1 MGHFKD
7 HKSQKKRQDS
17 KERAAVRQQQPSPAT
32 PEREATTAQRALER
46 GEQVQ
51 PAALKALQRT
61 AGNRAVMRL
70 VQTKLQVGSA
80 GDRYEQEADRVAEQV
95 VRMPTPASPQ
105 VQRQGEEEELQMKPL
120 AASISPVQRQAE
132 EEELQMKAP
141 AGGGF
146 EAGQEVEEALA
157 SRQGSGHPLPG
168 ETRAYMEPRFGARFD
183 GVKVHTG
190 GTAHQLTT
198 QLQAK
203 AFTHGRDIYFS
214 RGAYDPH
221 TAAGKQL
228 LAHELTHT
236 IQQTGQ
242 RARRTQISR
251 MPNRQV
257 QRLISRENF
266 VRLAGDVSKKGKF
279 NKSLYSQILQTLKD
293 YEDRAGDQRAQRDAL
308 IDIVGLSRR
317 WLSKHQ
323 ELIVTG
329 EGQYTRAKRKED
341 LRKEMFLRGLKK
353 EAEAEL
359 KNKPLPN
366 DSPSNAIA
374 LYDRDAQNAQNLME
388 RTERGMNPTRSQ
400 ISSMAPNAA
409 RYEVSVLAAIEHP
422 DYLDFAKKRL
432 ELTVAQKKKL
442 FKKNKKSNREI
453 KMEAAR
459 RVVEE
464 KHGDLNTEQKLQKI
478 EELQSIGG
486 EVGHAWVKLSTYDA
500 DDKKLEE
507 HSFGF
512 WPLAYFP
519 HPDQA
524 VPGRVRYPDRVHDD
538 DAMLRRKD
546 YTVDAEQY
554 QKAMKRATDRM
565 QAPPNYK
572 LIDYNCTKFA
582 RDVAQAAE
590 VNFPERAYLR
600 IPLRGVAWDPN
611 SLYHELDADTEGY
624 NPQEE
629 KQRVEQERQQLLER
643 LDDLELELHNANAS
657 QLTEQTVER
666 VLTAY
671 SLFREMQ
678 RAQEGLEEILFPTG
692 NEGDTLE
699 IHYTGDGMPYKMKRA
714 EYEAFKRE
722 METVLQSAVFQN

>member
-1 MGHFKD
+1 
-7 HKSQKKRQDS
+7 
-17 KERAAVRQQQPSPAT
+17 A
-32 PEREATTAQRALER
+32 
-46 GEQVQ
+46 
-51 PAALKALQRT
+51 
-61 AGNRAVMRL
+61 
-70 VQTKLQVGSA
+70 
-80 GDRYEQEADRVAEQV
+80 
-95 VRMPTPASPQ
+95 
-105 VQRQGEEEELQMKPL
+105 
-120 AASISPVQRQAE
+120 
-132 EEELQMKAP
+132 
-141 AGGGF
+141 
-146 EAGQEVEEALA
+146 
-157 SRQGSGHPLPG
+157 RQGSGRPLPR

-183 GVKVHTG
+183 DVKVHTG
-190 GTAHQLTT
+190 ETAHELTG

-236 IQQTGQ
+236 VQQTGHA
-242 RARRTQISR
+242 ARTHEISR
-251 MPNRQV
+251 MPNLRV

-266 VRLAGDVSKKGKF
+266 IRLAGDVSKKGKF
-279 NKSLYSQILQTLKD
+279 NKSLYSQILQTLKE
-293 YEDRAGDQRAQRDAL
+293 YEDRAGNRRAQRDAL

-323 ELIVTG
+323 ELVVTE

-341 LRKEMFLRGLKK
+341 LRKQMFLSGLKK

-366 DSPSNAIA
+366 DSPSSAIA
-374 LYDRDAQNAQNLME
+374 LYDRDAQNAQDLME

-400 ISSMAPNAA
+400 ISIMAPNAA
-409 RYEVSVLAAIEHP
+409 RYQISILAAIEHP
-422 DYLDFAKKRL
+422 DYLDFARKRL
-432 ELTVAQKKKL
+432 QLTVAQKKKL
-442 FKKNKKSNREI
+442 LKKNKKSNREI

-464 KHGDLNTEQKLQKI
+464 KHGDLNEEQKLQKI

-500 DDKKLEE
+500 DDKQLEE

-524 VPGRVRYPDRVHDD
+524 VPGRVRYPDKIHDD

-546 YTVDAEQY
+546 YTLDAEQY
-554 QKAMKRATDRM
+554 KKAMKRATDRM

-600 IPLRGVAWDPN
+600 IPFRGVAWDPN

-624 NPQEE
+624 DPQEK
-629 KQRVEQERQQLLER
+629 KQRAQQERQQLIDR
-643 LDDLELELHNANAS
+643 LDDIELELHHNSAS
-657 QLTEQTVER
+657 DLTDKTVER

-671 SLFREMQ
+671 SLLQEMQ
-678 RAQEGLEEILFPTG
+678 RSQEDLEDILFPTG
-692 NEGDTLE
+692 SDGDVLE
-699 IHYTGDGMPYKMKRA
+699 IHYTGDGLPYKLKRA
-714 EYEAFKRE
+714 EYEAFKQE
-722 METVLQSAVFQN
+722 IDTVLQSEAFQD